1 MKGVLPAVEEKE
13 YLSDNL
19 SWVLSADEKT
29 SALRELV
36 RKRKVLFRAQVWIT
50 LYPPT
55 SFKEAA
61 KSPTSVTEIVDL
73 TPDFSL

>member
-1 MKGVLPAVEEKE
+1 MKGVLLAVEEKE

-36 RKRKVLFRAQVWIT
+36 RKRKVLFRAR
-50 LYPPT
+50 
-55 SFKEAA
+55 
-61 KSPTSVTEIVDL
+61 
-73 TPDFSL
+73 